1 MRIAGRIL
9 KQANQISMRIN
20 WSDLK
25 KVIGEVQLS
34 RDKYISLI
42 REDGTILSANS
53 RMTRSLHLSNCK
65 ENVLN
70 LFDLLHPVNRKSF
83 AERLSESD
91 KKGTVSCVEAY
102 LKNGLYHPMKWHITP
117 MPANGE
123 SRAYLCQGYKLLDE
137 DRTRAFYRL
146 GEYNYQLIFDS
157 LDAGILFQDARGE
170 IIAANQKTAEILN
183 ISLEDLYNLTRI
195 AIQWNKSWDIRNEQ
209 DQPVLFA
216 DTSFIKALETRKR
229 HAEVLVIRLKNGEQR
244 WLHLS
249 SQPLFRDHSSIP
261 FAVVSSITDLTLEK
275 KLIRELKE
283 RKAVLRSFMKQ
294 TPNLAW
300 VVDDQSN
307 LLFASRHFY
316 EFFGIDETNA
326 PDKSILSLVP
336 PAVAE
341 ALLGIHLR
349 VLETGKSEDHI
360 QRIKWADGSDYV
372 FHIDIFPIEGIS
384 GRKVLGG
391 HAVNLT
397 EKYNAEKR
405 LRETNDRLLLLSRA
419 TSDAIWEWDMQTGQ
433 IFRNDALMDLIG
445 YHTDIPKGLSWWL
458 RRIHPEDRNRVGDAV
473 KQSTEEGKQSWEGQY
488 RFKCA
493 DGEYKHMRD
502 KGYIVYE
509 NGLPVKMIGSIQD
522 ISNFKEL
529 EKMLIEERLKRHK
542 DVSELVIQAQ
552 EKERTQ
558 IGHELHDNVNQ
569 ILSSAKLF
577 VEMIQADAADQR
589 LYQSKG
595 LDYISLAIEE
605 IRKLSKELVAPRLK
619 ENNLISCISQL
630 LEDTRMASKIDIHF
644 KQDLSADLLSE
655 GKRVTLFRILQ
666 EQLKNILKHSSAT
679 RVDVILESDNQ
690 WVRMLVKD
698 NGIGFEAN
706 QTFRGIGL
714 SNIYERVRFYDGA
727 ADIKTA
733 AGEGCLL
740 IVSMPIL

>member
-1 MRIAGRIL
+1 MRIANGTL
-9 KQANQISMRIN
+9 KQANQISMRTK
-20 WSDLK
+20 WSELK
-25 KVIGEVQLS
+25 RIIGEVRLT
-34 RDKYISLI
+34 RAKYISLI
-42 REDGTILSANS
+42 SEDGTILSANA
-53 RMTRSLHLSNCK
+53 RMIRSLHLSNSK
-65 ENVLN
+65 EKNLN
-70 LFDLLHPVNRKSF
+70 LFDLLHPVNKNHF
-83 AERLSESD
+83 IDCLSESD
-91 KKGTVSCVEAY
+91 KIGTVSCVEAY

-117 MPANGE
+117 VPAEGS
-123 SRAYLCQGYKLLDE
+123 SRQYLCQGYKLLDE
-137 DRTRAFYRL
+137 NRTREFYRL

-157 LDAGILFQDARGE
+157 LDAGILFQDAKGE

-183 ISLEDLYNLTRI
+183 ISLEELYNLNKI
-195 AIQWNKSWDIRNEQ
+195 AVQWNKCWDIRNEQ
-209 DQPVLFA
+209 DLPVLFEK
-216 DTSFIKALETRKR
+216 TSFIKALQTRKR
-229 HAEVLVIRLKNGEQR
+229 HSEVLVIRLQNGEQR

-261 FAVVSSITDLTLEK
+261 FAVVSGITDLTMEK
-275 KLIRELKE
+275 KLIHELKE

-300 VVDDQSN
+300 VVDEKAS
-307 LLFASRHFY
+307 LLFASRNFY
-316 EFFGIDETNA
+316 DFFRIEEDTA
-326 PDKSILSLVP
+326 ATKSLVELVP
-336 PAVAE
+336 PSIAE
-341 ALLGIHLR
+341 ALLEKHLR
-349 VLETGKSEDHI
+349 VLETGISQDLI
-360 QRIKWADGSDYV
+360 QTIKWADGSDYV

-384 GRKVLGG
+384 GKKVLGG

-397 EKYNAEKR
+397 DKSKAEKK
-405 LRETNDRLLLLSRA
+405 LQETNDRLLLLSRA
-419 TSDAIWEWDMQTGQ
+419 TTDAIWEWDMQTGQ

-473 KQSTEEGKQSWEGQY
+473 KQSTEEGRHSWEGEY

-502 KGYIVYE
+502 KGFIVYE

-522 ISNFKEL
+522 VSNIKEL

-577 VEMIQADAADQR
+577 FEMLQPEIGDQ
-589 LYQSKG
+589 LVYQSKG
-595 LDYISLAIEE
+595 LEYISLAIEE

-630 LEDTRMASKIDIHF
+630 LEDTRMASTVDIHF
-644 KQDLSADLLSE
+644 IHDLSADLLTE
-655 GKRVTLFRILQ
+655 GKKVTLFRILQ
-666 EQLKNILKHSSAT
+666 EQLKNILKHSGAT
-679 RVDVILESDNQ
+679 RVDVTLESNDQ
-690 WVRMLVKD
+690 KMWMRVKD
-698 NGIGFEAN
+698 NGVGFDAN

-714 SNIYERVRFYDGA
+714 SNIFERVRFYDGT
-727 ADIKTA
+727 ADLKTA

-740 IVSMPIL
+740 IVTMPLL

>member
-1 MRIAGRIL
+1 MRTKL
-9 KQANQISMRIN
+9 
-20 WSDLK
+20 SDLK
-25 KVIGEVQLS
+25 RIIGEVRLT
-34 RDKYISLI
+34 REKYISLI

-53 RMTRSLHLSNCK
+53 RMVRSLHLSNPK
-65 ENVLN
+65 EKGQN
-70 LFDLLHPVNRKSF
+70 LFDLLHPLNKTNF
-83 AERLSESD
+83 IDRLAESD
-91 KKGTVSCVEAY
+91 KKGTISCVEAY

-117 MPANGE
+117 VPVEGTV
-123 SRAYLCQGYKLLDE
+123 RHYLCQGYKLLDE
-137 DRTRAFYRL
+137 QRTREFYRL

-157 LDAGILFQDARGE
+157 LDAGILFQDAKGE

-183 ISLEDLYNLTRI
+183 ISLEELYSLNRI
-195 AIQWNKSWDIRNEQ
+195 AVQWNKCWDIRNEQ
-209 DQPVLFA
+209 EQPVLFEK
-216 DTSFIKALETRKR
+216 TSFIKALQTRKR
-229 HAEVLVIRLKNGEQR
+229 HSEVLVFRLQNGDQR

-249 SQPLFRDHSSIP
+249 SQPLFRDNSSIP

-300 VVDDQSN
+300 VVDEQAS
-307 LLFASRHFY
+307 LLFASRNFY
-316 EFFGIDETNA
+316 EFFGIAEETAAQKN
-326 PDKSILSLVP
+326 LVELVP
-336 PAVAE
+336 QAIAVA
-341 ALLGIHLR
+341 LLEKHLR
-349 VLETGKSEDHI
+349 VLETGVSEDLVLP
-360 QRIKWADGSDYV
+360 IKWADGSDHI
-372 FHIDIFPIEGIS
+372 FHIDIFPIEGIY
-384 GRKVLGG
+384 GKKVLGG
-391 HAVNLT
+391 HAINLT
-397 EKYNAEKR
+397 DKFKAEKR

-419 TSDAIWEWDMQTGQ
+419 TTDAIWEWDMQTGQ
-433 IFRNDALMDLIG
+433 IFRNDALMDMIG
-445 YHTDIPKGLSWWL
+445 YHTDFPKGLSWWL

-473 KQSTEEGKQSWEGQY
+473 KQSTDEGKQSWEGEY

-522 ISNFKEL
+522 VSNIKEL

-577 VEMIQADAADQR
+577 FEMLQPELADQR
-589 LYQSKG
+589 LCKSKG
-595 LDYISLAIEE
+595 LEYISLAIEE

-630 LEDTRMASKIDIHF
+630 LEDGRMSSSLEISFTH
-644 KQDLSADLLSE
+644 DLSADLLTE
-655 GKRVTLFRILQ
+655 GKKVTLFRILQ

-679 RVDVILESDNQ
+679 HVEVILESNDQ
-690 WVRMLVKD
+690 QIRMLVKD
-698 NGIGFEAN
+698 NGIGFDAN

-714 SNIYERVRFYDGA
+714 SNIYERVRFYDGT

-740 IVSMPIL
+740 IVSIPLL

>member
-1 MRIAGRIL
+1 MNMRTKWSELKRI
-9 KQANQISMRIN
+9 
-20 WSDLK
+20 
-25 KVIGEVQLS
+25 IGEVPLS
-34 RDKYISLI
+34 RTKFISLI
-42 REDGTILSANS
+42 REDGTIISANA
-53 RMTRSLHLSNCK
+53 RMVRTLHLSNPK
-65 ENVLN
+65 REATN
-70 LFDLLHPVNRKSF
+70 LFDLLHPVNRGHF
-83 AERLSESD
+83 IQQLTASEEQ
-91 KKGTVSCVEAY
+91 GTVCCVEAY

-117 MPANGE
+117 LKSDGNS
-123 SRAYLCQGYKLLDE
+123 SRQYLCQAYKLLDE
-137 DRTRAFYRL
+137 NRTREFYRL

-157 LDAGILFQDARGE
+157 LDAGILFQDAEGE
-170 IIAANQKTAEILN
+170 LIAVNQKTASILDV
-183 ISLEDLYNLTRI
+183 SLEELYNLRKI
-195 AIQWNKSWDIRNEQ
+195 AVQWNKIWDIRNEQ
-209 DQPVLFA
+209 DQRILFER
-216 DTSFIKALETRKR
+216 TSFMKALRTRKQ
-229 HAEVLVIRLKNGEQR
+229 HSEVLVIRLKNEEQR

-261 FAVVSSITDLTLEK
+261 FAVVTSITDLTLEK

-300 VVDDQSN
+300 VVDEQAC
-307 LLFASRHFY
+307 LLFASRNFY
-316 EFFGIDETNA
+316 EFFGIDERTAAN
-326 PDKSILSLVP
+326 KSLLELIPSS
-336 PAVAE
+336 VAE
-341 ALLGIHLR
+341 ALLEKHLR
-349 VLETGKSEDHI
+349 VLETGISEDLI
-360 QRIKWADGSDYV
+360 QPLRWADGSDYI

-384 GRKVLGG
+384 GKKVLGG

-397 EKYNAEKR
+397 DKLQAEKK

-419 TSDAIWEWDMQTGQ
+419 TTDAIWEWDMQTGQ
-433 IFRNDALMDLIG
+433 IFRNDALMDMIG
-445 YHTDIPKGLSWWL
+445 YHTDTPKGLSWWL

-473 KQSTEEGKQSWEGQY
+473 KHSTEEGRQSWEGEY

-493 DGEYKHMRD
+493 DGIYKYMRD

-522 ISNFKEL
+522 VSNIKEL

-569 ILSSAKLF
+569 ILSSARLF
-577 VEMIQADAADQR
+577 IDMLSPETTDQQ
-589 LYQSKG
+589 LYQTKG
-595 LDYISLAIEE
+595 MEYIGLAIEE

-630 LEDTRMASKIDIHF
+630 LDDTRMASALAIDFTH
-644 KQDLSADLLSE
+644 DLSADLLTE
-655 GKRVTLFRILQ
+655 GKKVTLFRILQ
-666 EQLKNILKHSSAT
+666 EQLKNILRHSSASH
-679 RVDVILESDNQ
+679 VDVCLNSDDQ
-690 WVRMLVKD
+690 RIFMIVKD
-698 NGIGFEAN
+698 NGIGFDAN

-714 SNIYERVRFYDGA
+714 SNIYERVRFYDGT

-740 IVSMPIL
+740 TVSIPLL

>member
-1 MRIAGRIL
+1 MKIKWTELKRIL
-9 KQANQISMRIN
+9 
-20 WSDLK
+20 
-25 KVIGEVQLS
+25 GEVKLS
-34 RDKYISLI
+34 REKYISLI
-42 REDGTILSANS
+42 NDDGTILSANA
-53 RMTRSLHLSNCK
+53 RMVRSLHLVKHK
-65 ENVLN
+65 ENELN

-83 AERLSESD
+83 IERLAESD

-117 MPANGE
+117 VPAADD
-123 SRAYLCQGYKLLDE
+123 SRLYLCQGYKLLDE
-137 DRTRAFYRL
+137 KRTREFYRL

-157 LDAGILFQDARGE
+157 LDAGILFQDAQGE

-183 ISLEDLYNLTRI
+183 TSLEDLYNLSRI
-195 AIQWNKSWDIRNEQ
+195 AVQWNKCWDIRNEQ
-209 DQPVLFA
+209 DQPVLFE
-216 DTSFIKALETRKR
+216 DTSFIKALENRKR
-229 HAEVLVIRLKNGEQR
+229 NSEVLVIRLRNGEQR

-249 SQPLFRDHSSIP
+249 AQPLFRDHSSIP

-275 KLIRELKE
+275 RLIHELKE

-300 VVDDQSN
+300 VVDDQAN

-316 EFFGIDETNA
+316 DFFNIDELTA
-326 PDKSILSLVP
+326 ASKSLLALVP
-336 PAVAE
+336 PTVAE
-341 ALLGIHLR
+341 TLTGIHLR
-349 VLETGKSEDHI
+349 VLETGISEDLI
-360 QRIKWADGSDYV
+360 QPVKWADGTDYV

-384 GRKVLGG
+384 GKKVLGG

-397 EKYNAEKR
+397 EKFNAEKK

-419 TSDAIWEWDMQTGQ
+419 TTDAIWEWDMQTGQ
-433 IFRNDALMDLIG
+433 IFRNDALMDMIG

-473 KQSTEEGKQSWEGQY
+473 KHSTDEGKQSWEGEY

-493 DGEYKHMRD
+493 DGVYKHMRD

-522 ISNFKEL
+522 VSNIKEL
-529 EKMLIEERLKRHK
+529 EKMLIEEKLKRHK

-569 ILSSAKLF
+569 ILSSSKLF
-577 VEMIQADAADQR
+577 FEMLQADSADQA
-589 LYQSKG
+589 LYKSKG

-605 IRKLSKELVAPRLK
+605 IRKLSRELVAPRLK

-630 LEDTRMASKIDIHF
+630 LEDTRISSSVEIQF
-644 KQDLSADLLSE
+644 NFDLSADLLSE

-666 EQLKNILKHSSAT
+666 EQLKNILRHSSASK
-679 RVDVILESDNQ
+679 VDVTLESDEQ
-690 WVRMLVKD
+690 QIRMLVKD
-698 NGIGFEAN
+698 NGVGFDAN

-714 SNIYERVRFYDGA
+714 SNIYERVRFYDGT
-727 ADIKTA
+727 ADIITA
-733 AGEGCLL
+733 AGEGCELV
-740 IVSMPIL
+740 VSIPLR